1 MMDRRVS
8 LLVACALI
16 SVPLPASASS
26 SSPAAASPMAGNG
39 HNVTFDGRVFIV
51 SQGPLDPTGG
61 WFMMVFRPE
70 HTRYA
75 AGGVLDLMQGAFT
88 PPVQVQPSMNTE
100 NALAI
105 CEADAD
111 NTPYACDDAGNPG
124 GPLACY
130 DLRVIDSD
138 ALSGPKD
145 FRRRTLKLWLQAPGT
160 PDAAY

>member
-1 MMDRRVS
+1 
-8 LLVACALI
+8 
-16 SVPLPASASS
+16 
-26 SSPAAASPMAGNG
+26 MAGNG